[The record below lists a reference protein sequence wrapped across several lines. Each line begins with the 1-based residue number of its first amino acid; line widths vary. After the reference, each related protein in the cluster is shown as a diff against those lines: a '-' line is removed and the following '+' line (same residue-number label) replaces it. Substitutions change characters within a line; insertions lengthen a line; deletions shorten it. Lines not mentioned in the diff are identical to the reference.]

1 MACFSLLLL
10 LFQYSSSRFL
20 RKTYFCSNVYITLAH
35 SSTVRALYIEILST
49 WKFKRSLKRW
59 NSKREP
65 RKFAGSHAR
74 FGRRG
79 WRSLFW
85 KYATSTFPIRHLIC
99 PTRPAPP
106 RPASSPLQNKMHNP
120 CLSFPLGITVVPRE
134 IENNSYAFFFFGGG
148 GGANKVS
155 YGKCGSGVQHIWL
168 FRWNRVDPALAVSYP
183 HYGSCFLLYTWKAEA
198 LSPST

>member
-1 MACFSLLLL
+1 M
-10 LFQYSSSRFL
+10 
-20 RKTYFCSNVYITLAH
+20 
-35 SSTVRALYIEILST
+35 YIEILST

-74 FGRRG
+74 FWRRG

-106 RPASSPLQNKMHNP
+106 PPPSKTKCITLVFHSPWVLQSSQGKLKTILMH
-120 CLSFPLGITVVPRE
+120 
-134 IENNSYAFFFFGGG
+134 FFFGGGG